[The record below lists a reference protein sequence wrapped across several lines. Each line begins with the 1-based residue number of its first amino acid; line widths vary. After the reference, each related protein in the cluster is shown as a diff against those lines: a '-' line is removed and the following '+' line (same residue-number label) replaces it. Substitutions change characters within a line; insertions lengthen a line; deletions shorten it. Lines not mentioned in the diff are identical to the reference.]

1 MGIFSRKTL
10 FSAAIPV
17 LFLLFCAVFAVSG
30 GLTALALPFTLLGK
44 GLRLL
49 SLSGTVGNIAAII
62 LYLAVAL
69 LPLLFKL
76 RKSWNTEDV
85 LLVVCSALLL
95 YVVYYMINPALRPMI
110 LQNSVGDLIL
120 SGVVY
125 STLLSWAVI
134 KLLQRCDS
142 MENTDIFRALQIFL
156 AICAAEF
163 GLAIAAEFAACR
175 ADIAAIR
182 AANTMPGLD
191 LTPTFTFVYLD
202 FSVTALE
209 YGLVIRM
216 LLLAIKLL
224 RELST
229 DAYSSACAETAE
241 ILSHWC
247 RRSLI
252 LVTAAC
258 TALQIA
264 QLLFT
269 PSLHDIA
276 VNFRLPAVSMAIAF
290 ALLAL
295 TRLLRQGR
303 SIKEDNDLFI

>member
-1 MGIFSRKTL
+1 MGTLSRKAL
-10 FSAAIPV
+10 LPAAIPV
-17 LFLLFCAVFAVSG
+17 LFLICFAVFAVTG

-62 LYLAVAL
+62 LYLLVAL

-76 RKSWNTEDV
+76 RKSWSAEDT

-110 LQNSVGDLIL
+110 LQNNVGDVIL
-120 SGVVY
+120 SGAVY

-134 KLLQRCDS
+134 KLLHRCDS
-142 MENTDIFRALQIFL
+142 MESAEIYHALRIFL
-156 AICAAEF
+156 AVCAAEF
-163 GLAIAAEFAACR
+163 ALAIAAGFGNCR
-175 ADIAAIR
+175 ADIAAIS

-191 LTPTFTFVYLD
+191 LTPTFIFVYLD
-202 FSVTALE
+202 FAVTALE
-209 YGLVIRM
+209 YGLIIRM

-224 RELST
+224 QELST
-229 DAYSSACAETAE
+229 DAYSSTCTQTAET
-241 ILSHWC
+241 LSLWC

-258 TALQIA
+258 TAIQIA

-276 VNFRLPAVSMAIAF
+276 VEFRLPAVSMAIAF